1 MSRIPFLS
9 TLLPL
14 FLAWSG
20 YAVSGEDP
28 LASGPCSRP
37 MNQPVVGRCCCT
49 ALILGLSGSSALP
62 GSWAGNFQ
70 QACQVYGLGNFKQA
84 AILFQEIAEATPS
97 AGTLHN
103 LGNAQWQ
110 CGRVGE
116 AILAWERARWLEP
129 YDANPRTNLRY
140 ARKVAQLDAPE
151 LAWYEICSTW
161 LPVDAWAWLAAGSF
175 WLAIFMLLLP
185 GIFRWRKADWHQG
198 LAAIGFAVFLLTLP
212 ALMGVHTRS
221 QMGVIVTSQIP
232 LRLTPTR
239 EAQTLTK
246 LAAGEVT
253 RLERVRGSYA
263 YVRTGNDAAG
273 WVERSQFGLICDRPA
288 KRSGNSGI
296 NH

>member
-1 MSRIPFLS
+1 
-9 TLLPL
+9 
-14 FLAWSG
+14 
-20 YAVSGEDP
+20 
-28 LASGPCSRP
+28 
-37 MNQPVVGRCCCT
+37 
-49 ALILGLSGSSALP
+49 
-62 GSWAGNFQ
+62 
-70 QACQVYGLGNFKQA
+70 
-84 AILFQEIAEATPS
+84 
-97 AGTLHN
+97 

-110 CGRVGE
+110 SGRVGE

-129 YDANPRTNLRY
+129 FDANPRTNLRY
-140 ARKVAQLDAPE
+140 ARKAAQLDAPE

-175 WLAIFMLLLP
+175 WLALFMLLLP

-212 ALMGVHTRS
+212 ALMGVHARS
-221 QMGVIVTSQIP
+221 QMGVIVTSQTP

-239 EAQTLTK
+239 DAQTLTK

-273 WVERSQFGLICDRPA
+273 WVERSQFGLICERPA
-288 KRSGNSGI
+288 KRTDAASKDP
-296 NH
+296 